1 MQARIFAHL
10 PGIRAIGLGRGLIVV
25 VAVVL
30 QLLVGLGIPL
40 LLDKSSKLLETI
52 RTGFLVRM
60 VLPPIVVAKTVRRST
75 WSIAQ
80 GRNATC

>member
-1 MQARIFAHL
+1 
-10 PGIRAIGLGRGLIVV
+10 
-25 VAVVL
+25 
-30 QLLVGLGIPL
+30 